1 MEFDDIY
8 GWEARNLNQNEWWYP
23 LPDHIRER
31 TRFYNI
37 PVNET
42 PCEMTT
48 QGVFAEKGSFL
59 HMLPHAAKPE
69 DFVVVKTPG
78 LQSALCF
85 SCFQDWPPPPFCHA
99 QAVFILRFLSGRLQ
113 PRNPKTENPK
123 P

>member
-8 GWEARNLNQNEWWYP
+8 GWEARNLNQNEWWFP

-42 PCEMTT
+42 PCRLTT
-48 QGVFAEKGSFL
+48 EGVFAEKGSFL
-59 HMLPHAAKPE
+59 HMLPYAAKPE

-78 LQSALCF
+78 HQS
-85 SCFQDWPPPPFCHA
+85 D
-99 QAVFILRFLSGRLQ
+99 V
-113 PRNPKTENPK
+113 
-123 P
+123 